1 MWQIVAAADKQIKTL
16 FYDVFLQYKPDS
28 IDYFASQV
36 KYQYFAA
43 EEESAQLQQAIY
55 M

>member
-28 IDYFASQV
+28 IAYFASQV
-36 KYQYFAA
+36 KNQYFVA
-43 EEESAQLQQAIY
+43 EEGSVQSQQAIY